1 MRRILVTGALGQIGS
16 ELALRERYGAQRVV
30 ASDLGIAPAQRSLAD
45 GIYDHLDCTQPPQ
58 QICEVMR
65 RHDLVQSMIAS
76 GSENA
81 MSDSVDKVI
90 ELPEILGGRSGG
102 GCQAH
107 LVVHARPTHRRDDR
121 AGCAN
126 QGRKD

>member
-45 GIYDHLDCTQPPQ
+45 GIYDHLDCTQPQ

-90 ELPEILGGRSGG
+90 ELPRNLG
-102 GCQAH
+102 
-107 LVVHARPTHRRDDR
+107 RPQRRR
-121 AGCAN
+121 LSSAPRGPCATYAS
-126 QGRKD
+126 QR